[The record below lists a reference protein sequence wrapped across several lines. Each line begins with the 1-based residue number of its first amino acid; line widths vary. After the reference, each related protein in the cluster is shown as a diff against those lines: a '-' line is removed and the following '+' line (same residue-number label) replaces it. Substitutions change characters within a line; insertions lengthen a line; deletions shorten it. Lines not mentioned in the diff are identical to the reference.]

1 MKRQIFYP
9 NEILTDTM
17 LSNQAR
23 DDMNNI
29 GRFMQSVMGTA
40 NAFDGLPC
48 TASVS
53 TMSVNV
59 GTGVAYSLQNVDN
72 TAYGSIGADLT
83 HQTVKMGKLIDTVNL
98 LCPAPTLA
106 GKSINY
112 LVQAAFVESD
122 GGAAIL
128 QFYNS
133 SNPSM
138 PYSGPLNDNSSS
150 NTIRDCVCS
159 VSVKVGTPA
168 TTGSQTTP
176 APDAGYTG
184 LYVVTVAYGATSI
197 IAGNITTLTTAPFIP
212 TMGLMPTLVQ
222 TTRRGLDDYSLK
234 TNNMTGDRIIGDD
247 GKTYKSSVDNNKGN
261 TPSTSPTFWERW
273 GFTLSELWGYLSG
286 STHGG
291 NCPVTGPAT
300 APTLANPYT
309 RYTSVSPYFEEWE
322 WSGAAWKVVANDY
335 RYSAFTGSVNITAG
349 ATVTLMTTT
358 VPRDGRI
365 YASGVVCGLSN
376 SAALNTLVSN
386 LKLTRLGVPT
396 TLADSQSKDDANA
409 NGQYVLTR
417 PQAPI
422 DVLAG
427 DTISTIATT
436 PGGTLLSAAN
446 GNALYYQYV

>member
-23 DDMNNI
+23 DDLNNI
-29 GRFMQSVMGTA
+29 GRFMQSVMGSA
-40 NAFDGLPC
+40 NAFDGLLC

-72 TAYGSIGADLT
+72 TAYGSISADLT
-83 HQTVKMGKLIDTVNL
+83 HQTVKIGKLADTVNL
-98 LCPAPTLA
+98 LCPAPTLV

-112 LVQAAFVESD
+112 LVQGAFVESD
-122 GGAAIL
+122 GGAQVL

-138 PYSGPLNDNSSS
+138 PYSGPLNDNASL
-150 NTIRDCVCS
+150 NTVRDCVCS
-159 VSVKVGTPA
+159 VSVKAGTPA

-184 LYVVTVAYGATSI
+184 LYMVTVAYGATSVVT
-197 IAGNITTLTTAPFIP
+197 GNISTLQTAPFIP
-212 TMGLMPTLVQ
+212 ASGLMPTLVQ
-222 TTRRGLDDYSLK
+222 TTRRGLDDYNAK
-234 TNNMTGDRIIGDD
+234 TNNMTGDRLIGDD
-247 GKTYKSSVDNNKGN
+247 GKTYKSSVDNNRGN

-273 GFTLSELWGYLSG
+273 GFSLGELLTLLISG
-286 STHGG
+286 MHGG
-291 NCPVTGPAT
+291 SCPVTGPA
-300 APTLANPYT
+300 ASPTLSNPYT
-309 RYTSVSPYFEEWE
+309 RYTSVAPYLEEWQ
-322 WSGAAWKVVANDY
+322 WSGVAWQVVANDY
-335 RYSAFTGSVNITAG
+335 RYSAFLASVNITAG
-349 ATVTLMTTT
+349 ATVTLMSAT
-358 VPRDGRI
+358 VPRNGRI

-376 SAALNTLVSN
+376 AAGLNTLVAN
-386 LKLTRLGVPT
+386 LVRTRSGTPT
-396 TLADSQSKDDANA
+396 ALADTQSKDDANSS
-409 NGQYVLTR
+409 GQYVLCR
-417 PQAPI
+417 PLAPI

-427 DTISTIATT
+427 DIISTIATT

-446 GNALYYQYV
+446 GNAIYYQYV